1 MGVAN
6 SCSVS
11 EVLSNALTA
20 IVNELPAIR
29 IVPGD
34 TVIAPGANIRLQA
47 IISGNI
53 KSFQWSPAD
62 KLNNPSQLET
72 STVALTDNTVYSIT
86 AENDKGCKSIATA
99 TVKIFRMVAM
109 PNAFTPNGDGINDI
123 FRIPSGMFTSLEE
136 FSVFNRFGQKVFS
149 TKNLSVG
156 WNGFYN
162 NKPAIEGVY
171 VYIIKGVSYNGPL
184 TIKDVIVLIK

>member
-1 MGVAN
+1 AN
-6 SCSVS
+6 RCSVS
-11 EVLSNALTA
+11 EVLSNAISA
-20 IVNELPAIR
+20 IVNELPEIR
-29 IVPGD
+29 IVPRD
-34 TVIAPGANIRLQA
+34 TVIAPGAIIRLKA
-47 IISGNI
+47 VIPNNI
-53 KSFQWSPAD
+53 KSFQWSPMD
-62 KLNNPSQLET
+62 KLNNPFQLET
-72 STVALTDNTVYSIT
+72 STVALTDNTVYTLT
-86 AENDKGCKSIATA
+86 AENDKGCKSSATA
-99 TVKIFRMVAM
+99 TVKIFKMVTI

-123 FRIPSGMFTSLEE
+123 FRIPPGMFTSLEE

-171 VYIIKGVSYNGPL
+171 VYIIKGVSYNGPR